1 MSTNLNIYTEMNS
14 PEDKTRIREKNDRLN
29 QEERS
34 ARKEVLDSFPV
45 NVISPTGTR
54 CNNRCI
60 FCTDRSPGAL
70 SHYADLPFEKWVKL
84 SEPLE
89 YATSLGLYGWGE
101 PLFNPDYEKMFDY
114 VVENFKGIEINITTN
129 GILMNGKWTEKFLSY
144 DKLSINV
151 SLNASTAKTYKLLS
165 GTDQFDRIIENI
177 RRIKDSAEEKG
188 TTSPEIVLSFVAIK
202 ENIVELPD
210 FIRLAADLRIKRV
223 VVQDLII
230 LHEGLRKHS
239 LTSYADF
246 AKSIFLVALNLAR
259 GKGVLLVPFVPVYF
273 LPTDSDAF
281 VENGKIERK
290 NSAGFCLEPWT
301 NLRISSEGEI
311 KPCCFSDQIMGNL
324 YEQKLAEIWNGEK
337 YRYLR
342 KYVNS
347 QALPE
352 DCRRCPKKVGATL

>member
-1 MSTNLNIYTEMNS
+1 MNS
-14 PEDKTRIREKNDRLN
+14 IDQKTSTRQKNDQLN

-34 ARKEVLDSFPV
+34 VQKEILESFPV

-60 FCTDRSPGAL
+60 FCTDRSPQST
-70 SHYADLPFEKWVKL
+70 SHYSDLPFEKWVKL

-114 VVENFKGIEINITTN
+114 VAENFQGIEINITTN

-144 DKLSINV
+144 EKLSINV
-151 SLNASTAKTYKLLS
+151 SLNAANARTYKFLS
-165 GTDQFDRIIENI
+165 GTNQFDRIVGNI
-177 RRIKDSAEEKG
+177 RRIKDSAVEKG

-210 FIRLAADLRIKRV
+210 FVNLAADLGIKRV

-230 LHEGLRKHS
+230 LHEVLRKHS
-239 LTSYADF
+239 LTPYADF
-246 AKSIFLVALNLAR
+246 AKSVFLVALNLAR

-281 VENGKIERK
+281 VEDGKIERK

-324 YEQKLAEIWNGEK
+324 YEQKLSEIWNTGE
-337 YRYLR
+337 YRHLR

-347 QALPE
+347 QNLPK
-352 DCRRCPKKVGATL
+352 DCRKCPKKVGATL